1 MNFKIVSDSSSNRFY
16 MEGISYAT
24 VPLKIVTQVRE
35 YVDDENLNVAQMVE
49 EIKQQSGR
57 SGSSCPNVQEWLD
70 AFEGA
75 DRIFAI
81 TITSNLSGSY
91 SSAMQAKREYLSL
104 NPDAKVCVLDS
115 LSTGPEMLLIIEKL
129 QEYIQAGADFDQ
141 IEKNIHAYMN
151 HTHLLF
157 GLKSL
162 TNLAR
167 NGRVNPAMA
176 AIAGALGICVIG
188 KASNE
193 GTLEQMHKCRG
204 ERKALKTMFS
214 SMTELGF
221 AGGKVRIDH
230 CLNPEAAEQL
240 KSLILH
246 EYPDCDVQ
254 IGICTAL
261 CSFYAEKGGFLVGFE
276 DAKSFNIQQ

>member
-1 MNFKIVSDSSSNRFY
+1 MSFRIVSDSSSNRFH
-16 MEGISYAT
+16 MQGISYST
-24 VPLKIVTQVRE
+24 VPLKIVTQASE
-35 YVDDENLNVAQMVE
+35 YVDNEHLNVAEMVE
-49 EIKQQSGR
+49 AIKQQGGR

-75 DRIFAI
+75 DHIFAI
-81 TITSNLSGSY
+81 TLTSNLSGSY
-91 SSAMQAKREYLSL
+91 SSAMQAKQEYVTN

-129 QEYIQAGADFDQ
+129 QEYIQSGIDFDLME
-141 IEKNIHAYMN
+141 EKIRTYMK

-188 KASNE
+188 KASDV

-204 ERKALKTMFS
+204 ERKALKTAFS
-214 SMTELGF
+214 SMKEMGF

-240 KSLILH
+240 QELILN

-254 IGICTAL
+254 IGTCTGL
-261 CSFYAEKGGFLVGFE
+261 CSFYAEKGGFLLGFE
-276 DAKSFNIQQ
+276 DAQ